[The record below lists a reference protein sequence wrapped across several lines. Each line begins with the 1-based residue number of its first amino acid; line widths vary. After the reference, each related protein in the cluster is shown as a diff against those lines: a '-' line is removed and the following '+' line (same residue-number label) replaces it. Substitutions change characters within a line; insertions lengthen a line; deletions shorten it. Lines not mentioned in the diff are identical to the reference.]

1 VTIVVFTFGC
11 AAWYALATGRRA
23 ASTQTVRL
31 PDAVLLGAGLA
42 GADAGVLAAVVA
54 GALAGAVLAEDDV
67 LADGAE
73 LDGDAVFFL
82 ELEQPANAT
91 AATKIGSHTR
101 RCIFTAHAFTGSVEK
116 GLEDLSKGKSYD
128 V

>member
-1 VTIVVFTFGC
+1 MVVFTFGC

-31 PDAVLLGAGLA
+31 PEAVLLALGAPE
-42 GADAGVLAAVVA
+42 A
-54 GALAGAVLAEDDV
+54 GALLLVGAVLALVGAVLGAVDDE
-67 LADGAE
+67 LAAGGVEEAVE
-73 LDGDAVFFL
+73 LFFF

-91 AATKIGSHTR
+91 AATSIGSHTR